1 MCAGK
6 RGPSGEQPGGPFRSG
21 QRVRTS
27 TAMNAVVYVPRQG
40 KPDQVPMDEVA
51 FARHLTRVC
60 NENSP
65 LGLVGVVPDMR
76 SNGRGGFGEVEEV
89 ELSVAAGRL
98 GAGADALRKRIR

>member
-76 SNGRGGFGEVEEV
+76 SDGHGSSADLEEV
-89 ELSVAAGRL
+89 ELSVATSRL
-98 GAGADALRKRIR
+98 SVGADA